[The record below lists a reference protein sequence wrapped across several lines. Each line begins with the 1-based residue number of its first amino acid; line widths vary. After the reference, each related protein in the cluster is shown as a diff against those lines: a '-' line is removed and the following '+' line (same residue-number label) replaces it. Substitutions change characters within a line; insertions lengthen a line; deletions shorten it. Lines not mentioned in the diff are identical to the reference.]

1 MPSFERL
8 PRFDADWNK
17 LTEEQQEQF
26 RAAARKFVRD
36 LQRRRGFRA
45 GLRVKPVRGTR
56 GIWEMTW
63 ADDGRATWQYGSELV
78 PGEPHVV
85 WRRIGS
91 HDVLRRPNAT

>member
-1 MPSFERL
+1 MPTFERL

-26 RAAARKFVRD
+26 RAATRQFVRD
-36 LQRRRGFRA
+36 LQRRRGFRS

-85 WRRIGS
+85 WRRVGS
-91 HDVLRRPNAT
+91 HDVLRRP